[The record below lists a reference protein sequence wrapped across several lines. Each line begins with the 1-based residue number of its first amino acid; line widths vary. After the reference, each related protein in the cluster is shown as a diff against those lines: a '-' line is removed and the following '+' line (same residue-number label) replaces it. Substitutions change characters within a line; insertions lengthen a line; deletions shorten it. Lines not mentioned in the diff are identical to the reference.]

1 VTAAAEPAAAPE
13 VRELS
18 PAEHPAAL
26 ALLAQLN
33 QNVPVPVLKDR
44 FERVLREH
52 HHYRALGAFIGNELV
67 ALTGIWIAT
76 KVWCGRYLEVDNIV
90 VSPEHRSM
98 GLGSLLVRSAEK
110 IAKESDC
117 NLMVLDSYTSNY
129 ASHRLYYR
137 LGFEI
142 RGFHFIKE
150 LTPLDR

>member
-1 VTAAAEPAAAPE
+1 MTTPE
-13 VRELS
+13 IRELG
-18 PAEHPAAL
+18 EEDYPAAL
-26 ALLAQLN
+26 RLLAVLN
-33 QNVPVPVLKDR
+33 PNVPESVLAER

-52 HHYRALGAFIGNELV
+52 HHYRAIGAFSEDRLV

-90 VSPEHRSM
+90 VDPDHRSG
-98 GLGSLLVRSAEK
+98 GLGSQLIQAAQK
-110 IAKESDC
+110 IAEENDC

-129 ASHRLYYR
+129 PSHRLYYR
-137 LGFEI
+137 LGFEV